1 MNTIDLLVE
10 QCKKP
15 KGLLGIIM
23 LRIMNI
29 ADVGLTNWALKQINC
44 DVSNVLD
51 IGCGGGK
58 TINLL
63 SKRYPKSKIYGI
75 DYSAIAVNTAIKK
88 NKQKVSNGSI
98 KISQAS
104 VSSMPFANGFFNCIT
119 AIRTHYFWPDLEQ
132 DIQEV
137 FRVLSNG
144 GQFLIL
150 SELYKINYHM
160 KQYNTNS
167 SLSQLLKDTGFKSV
181 EIHTM
186 NQCVCVVATK

>member
-29 ADVGLTNWALKQINC
+29 ADVGLTNGALKQINC

-88 NKQKVSNGSI
+88 NKHKVSNGSI
-98 KISQAS
+98 IISQAS
-104 VSSMPFANGFFNCIT
+104 VSSMPFANGFST
-119 AIRTHYFWPDLEQ
+119 
-132 DIQEV
+132 
-137 FRVLSNG
+137 VL
-144 GQFLIL
+144 LL
-150 SELYKINYHM
+150 SGHIIFGL
-160 KQYNTNS
+160 T
-167 SLSQLLKDTGFKSV
+167 
-181 EIHTM
+181 
-186 NQCVCVVATK
+186 